1 MLKYTAWGYKATTA
15 IYIYLYKCKIF
26 LVEWTEL
33 LYSVTIVISTENRGG
48 DMSDILTF
56 VKEELEIQKSLLR
69 RSQKILA
76 RAPEGTLRYRPR
88 KNGDAFYQAR
98 FSSGIV
104 KETNIT
110 ENKAA
115 IDDLIQKRISR
126 ETIPAAQ
133 KNIKILEQLLASY
146 QLNAFIDIIKT
157 LPDGYRK
164 AVLAVAKDRT
174 LEKETGKPIQHHYD
188 PKKHIHETVCGLKV
202 RSKSEVIITNS
213 LTHYNIPFDY
223 ELDFDEENPGK
234 YPFQPDFTFELPDGS
249 LKLWEHLG
257 LLKKLDYC
265 EHNAYKL
272 NRYQLNGFLIGR
284 NLIITQDDNKGD
296 CSSSFIE
303 KMIHEHLL
311 PYYK

>member
-1 MLKYTAWGYKATTA
+1 
-15 IYIYLYKCKIF
+15 
-26 LVEWTEL
+26 
-33 LYSVTIVISTENRGG
+33 
-48 DMSDILTF
+48 MSDILTF
-56 VKEELEIQKSLLR
+56 VKEELELQKSLLR

-76 RAPEGTLRYRPR
+76 HAPEGTLRYRPR
-88 KNGDAFYQAR
+88 KKGDAFYQAR

-104 KETNIT
+104 KEMNIT

-146 QLNAFIDIIKT
+146 QLNSFIDIIKT
-157 LPDGYRK
+157 LPDGS
-164 AVLAVAKDRT
+164 
-174 LEKETGKPIQHHYD
+174 I
-188 PKKHIHETVCGLKV
+188 
-202 RSKSEVIITNS
+202 
-213 LTHYNIPFDY
+213 
-223 ELDFDEENPGK
+223 
-234 YPFQPDFTFELPDGS
+234 
-249 LKLWEHLG
+249 KLWEHLG

-296 CSSSFIE
+296 CSSSFID